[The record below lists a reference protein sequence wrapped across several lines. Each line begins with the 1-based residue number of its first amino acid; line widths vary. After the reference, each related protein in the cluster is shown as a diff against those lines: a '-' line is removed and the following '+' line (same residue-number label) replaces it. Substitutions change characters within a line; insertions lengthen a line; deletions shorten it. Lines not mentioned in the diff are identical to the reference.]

1 MVEERKRIVETDF
14 LFGIREDDD
23 LNPFVEKALEQHRE
37 DKLDLTVSG
46 AAPIEAYAVMASQ
59 GVDQSTIS
67 EALSLMESKLVQE
80 ETDEY
85 TSVTLSDMS
94 TAARLR
100 SKIGE
105 LTFFD
110 SIHAAISSR
119 KQTPILSS
127 DPILKETEATW
138 VNLTEI

>member
-1 MVEERKRIVETDF
+1 MADERKLIIETDF

-23 LNPFVEKALEQHRE
+23 LNPFVEKALEQHQE
-37 DKLDLTVSG
+37 GKLDLTVSG

-59 GVDQSTIS
+59 EVNQSTIS
-67 EALSLMESKLVQE
+67 EALSLMEAKLVQE
-80 ETDEY
+80 ETDKY
-85 TSVTLSDMS
+85 TNVTLSDMS
-94 TAARLR
+94 TAARSR
-100 SKIGE
+100 NEIRE

-119 KQTPILSS
+119 TQTPILSS

-138 VNLTEI
+138 VNLTKI